1 MRLRVVQ
8 NVSALP
14 TWGFSTQSTPWWGT
28 IAFIALEGTA
38 FALAIGTYIY
48 LYTVNAEWPLDAPP
62 PNHWPGTLML
72 IVLLASAWPNH
83 WINRVAH
90 EKALPKV
97 QVGLVIISG
106 MGLLTLAIRAFEF
119 AHLNVSW
126 DQNAYGS
133 ILWVILGLHATHLVT
148 DVGDTLVLTV
158 LMFTRHATPRRFSDV
173 TDNAFYWYFVV
184 LSWLP
189 LYFLIY
195 WVPRL

>member
-1 MRLRVVQ
+1 M
-8 NVSALP
+8 
-14 TWGFSTQSTPWWGT
+14 
-28 IAFIALEGTA
+28 
-38 FALAIGTYIY
+38 
-48 LYTVNAEWPLDAPP
+48 
-62 PNHWPGTLML
+62 
-72 IVLLASAWPNH
+72 
-83 WINRVAH
+83 
-90 EKALPKV
+90 
-97 QVGLVIISG
+97 SG
-106 MGLLTLAIRAFEF
+106 VGLLTLAIRAFEF

-173 TDNAFYWYFVV
+173 TDNAFYRYFVV

>member
-1 MRLRVVQ
+1 MRLHIAQ

-28 IAFIALEGTA
+28 IAFIAIEGTA
-38 FALAIGTYIY
+38 FALAIGTYVY
-48 LYTVNAEWPLDAPP
+48 LYTVNAEWPIDAPP

-72 IVLLASAWPNH
+72 LVLLASIWPNYLTD
-83 WINRVAH
+83 RVAR
-90 EKALPKV
+90 EEELVKV
-97 QVGLVIISG
+97 RLWLVVMSAVGLVTI
-106 MGLLTLAIRAFEF
+106 AIRAFEF

-126 DQNAYGS
+126 DQDAYGS

-158 LMFTRHATPRRFSDV
+158 LMFTRHARPRRSSDV

>member
-1 MRLRVVQ
+1 MRLRVAQ

-14 TWGFSTQSTPWWGT
+14 TWGFSTRSTPWWGT
-28 IAFIALEGTA
+28 IAFIAIEGTA
-38 FALAIGTYIY
+38 FGLAIGTYVY
-48 LYTVNAEWPLDAPP
+48 LYTANAEWPLDAPP

-72 IVLLASAWPNH
+72 LLLLASIWPTYLTD
-83 WINRVAH
+83 RVAR
-90 EKALPKV
+90 EQALGKV
-97 QVGLVIISG
+97 RLWLVIMSAV
-106 MGLLTLAIRAFEF
+106 GLLTIAIRAFEF

-133 ILWVILGLHATHLVT
+133 ILWVILGLHATHLIT
-148 DVGDTLVLTV
+148 DVGDTLVLTA
-158 LMFTRHATPRRFSDV
+158 LMFTRHARPRRFSDV

>member
-1 MRLRVVQ
+1 MKPRVVHD
-8 NVSALP
+8 VSALP
-14 TWGFSTQSTPWWGT
+14 TWGFTAQSTPWWGT
-28 IAFIALEGTA
+28 LAFVGIEGTA
-38 FALAIGTYIY
+38 FALAIGTYVY
-48 LYTVNAEWPLDAPP
+48 LYTVNPEWPIDAPA
-62 PNHWPGTLML
+62 PNHWPGTLITVL
-72 IVLLASAWPNH
+72 LLASEWPNH
-83 WINRVAH
+83 WTDRVAH
-90 EKALPKV
+90 AQALPSV
-97 QVGLVIISG
+97 CRGLLIMSAV
-106 MGLLTLAIRAFEF
+106 GLLTIAIRAFEF

-173 TDNAFYWYFVV
+173 TDNAFYWHFVV